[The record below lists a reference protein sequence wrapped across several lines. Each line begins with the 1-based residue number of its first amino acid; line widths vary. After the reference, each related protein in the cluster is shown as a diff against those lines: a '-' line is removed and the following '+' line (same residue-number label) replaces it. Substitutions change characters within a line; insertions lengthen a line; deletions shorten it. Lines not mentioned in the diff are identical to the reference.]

1 MNKLATRVS
10 IGLLGLGSLAFIA
23 FGIQWLAAPQTMA
36 QPLGIVLTNADATS
50 DARAV
55 YGGLEIGIGLFLA
68 YCALSAATRRTGLV
82 AGMLALFG
90 LGLARLAG
98 IVVAPEAVS
107 GGTHQLLAMDLGG
120 AVLFA
125 VGVIVARRPA
135 T

>member
-1 MNKLATRVS
+1 VNKLSTRLS
-10 IGLLGLGSLAFIA
+10 IGLLAVGAIAFAA
-23 FGIQWLAAPQTMA
+23 FGIQWLAAPHAMA

-55 YGGLEIGIGLFLA
+55 YGGMEIGFGLFLA
-68 YCALSAATRRTGLV
+68 YCAFSATTRRTGLIG
-82 AGMLALFG
+82 GMLALFG

-107 GGTHQLLAMDLGG
+107 AGSHQLLAMDLGG

-125 VGVIVARRPA
+125 FGVGLTRR
-135 T
+135 